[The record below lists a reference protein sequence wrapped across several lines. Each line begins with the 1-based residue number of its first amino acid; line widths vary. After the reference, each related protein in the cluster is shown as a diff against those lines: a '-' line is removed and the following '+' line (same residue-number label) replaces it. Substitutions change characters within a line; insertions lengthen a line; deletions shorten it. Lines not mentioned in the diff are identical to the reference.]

1 MVSDISFSL
10 GPILNSAGRLGYSDL
25 PINLLIEKN
34 KINIDKI
41 SQKLIFLNDKRKKIQ
56 SETFQLL
63 NKKSVSSKIEVI
75 FNYKIISMK
84 VY

>member
-1 MVSDISFSL
+1 MPLRGNNKSIVLNGLNNFKFNNFKNLNKLLNLKNRLMASDIGYSL

-41 SQKLIFLNDKRKKIQ
+41 SQKLIFK
-56 SETFQLL
+56 
-63 NKKSVSSKIEVI
+63 
-75 FNYKIISMK
+75 
-84 VY
+84 